1 MTTMTWLASQPMIC
15 VKYLLESYSDGHT
28 PLHTAVRKNT
38 LDVDKG
44 TICQIIIIS
53 KNLIFWRVIGG
64 GRAQKGHNL
73 CLLKQN
79 KSQDMNEWRLTSL

>member
-38 LDVDKG
+38 LDVVKG

-64 GRAQKGHNL
+64 GIAILTEAITCVYQA
-73 CLLKQN
+73 KQITRY
-79 KSQDMNEWRLTSL
+79 E